1 MGEWGWSKGS
11 GTDAFTCSNSCSG
24 AETGWCPGGSGRG
37 CRMAPPCSLG
47 AAWGVLVFWH
57 PMGFRGRLE
66 GPGSPFLSVGEERR
80 HGLQRGVGWFSSQAT
95 AAWERECA
103 GAYGGGSRWWDS
115 PRRWRQKSA
124 REPGAGREAVQH
136 RGCSRLE
143 LGKPWGLCGDKGWAG
158 GGLPRPGAH
167 SIAQQRD
174 LRDAHAVSPSASC
187 WYPSPMLTTV
197 LSSGLPTGVLSLS
210 FISRYP
216 LILYLQRP

>member
-1 MGEWGWSKGS
+1 MYIYHARYTWRPGGDPPVSLLPPLLGDGVLLMLSVLALGVKNTWGGSMGEWGWSKGS
-11 GTDAFTCSNSCSG
+11 GTDAFTRSNSCSG

-37 CRMAPPCSLG
+37 CRMASPCSLG
-47 AAWGVLVFWH
+47 AAWAVLVFWH

-80 HGLQRGVGWFSSQAT
+80 HGLQRGMGWFSSQAT

-103 GAYGGGSRWWDS
+103 GAYGGGSWWWDS

-143 LGKPWGLCGDKGWAG
+143 LGKPWGLCGDKG
-158 GGLPRPGAH
+158 
-167 SIAQQRD
+167 
-174 LRDAHAVSPSASC
+174 
-187 WYPSPMLTTV
+187 
-197 LSSGLPTGVLSLS
+197 
-210 FISRYP
+210 
-216 LILYLQRP
+216 